1 MYLKIKTKYSR
12 DMLKHLIG
20 VTGKKDGVIA
30 EAGPGLGHFAF
41 ECKKIGFDYVGM
53 EPSPTLREAL
63 TDKGLKM
70 YDNYVPPILLRDKE
84 CDIFYACMLL
94 EHLPTYNE
102 AGFFMSELN
111 G

>member
-1 MYLKIKTKYSR
+1 
-12 DMLKHLIG
+12 
-20 VTGKKDGVIA
+20 
-30 EAGPGLGHFAF
+30 
-41 ECKKIGFDYVGM
+41 M

-70 YDNYVPPILLRDKE
+70 YDNYVPPIPLRNKE

-111 G
+111 GLSILLVLLALKDGTHVTDFIVARCLGRRRQGWRHRLILRWCWVWVSGVV